1 MHLKVSKMKF
11 EEMTQEQIN
20 RAKACTTKEE
30 ILAFI
35 QENHME
41 LSAEQMEQISDGYD
55 RTLNQSDAGCRE

>member
-1 MHLKVSKMKF
+1 
-11 EEMTQEQIN
+11 MTQEQIN
-20 RAKACTTKEE
+20 QAKACITKVE

-35 QENHME
+35 QKNHME